1 MGHTDHTS
9 PHLAQRHVHHGA
21 HHLVHHHADSED
33 DDDLADMEH
42 HPDLK
47 HALIQQHL
55 AEQEEE
61 ELTEM
66 MEHHASQ
73 NPVRIEGNMFSLY
86 DGSVGSLHTNYIVA
100 ETKVLSLS

>member
-1 MGHTDHTS
+1 MQARQLSRRPLGHADNTS
-9 PHLAQRHVHHGA
+9 PHRAHRHASLIV
-21 HHLVHHHADSED
+21 HADSED
-33 DDDLADMEH
+33 DDDLADMGH

-47 HALIQQHL
+47 HTLIQQHL

-73 NPVRIEGNMFSLY
+73 NPVRIEG
-86 DGSVGSLHTNYIVA
+86 
-100 ETKVLSLS
+100 K